1 MIILQSEELIKIRMK
16 DIIAPIDRKLIIKEL
31 TSEKFIRKTNR
42 SNNELYVITAH
53 DSPNIMREIG
63 RLRELSFR
71 YAGGGTG
78 EELDIDHFDTAQNP
92 YKQLIVWDKESEEI
106 LGGYRFHICDESY
119 VNENGEINLATAEL
133 FSFSPAFIRDYLP
146 HTIELGRSFVQ
157 PAFQSTNRF
166 GKGIYSLDNLWDGLG
181 ALVVKNPEKKYFLG
195 KVTMYTSYNSE
206 ARNMILYFLD
216 KHFGD
221 RENLI
226 YANDDLELKI
236 DIDNDAMAKL
246 FVGKDYS
253 EDYKILFNTVR
264 SYGENIPPLIN
275 SYMNLSPSMRTF
287 GTAINRHFGNVEETG
302 LMITINDLYGEKIK
316 RHVSSFEK

>member
-1 MIILQSEELIKIRMK
+1 MK
-16 DIIAPIDRKLIIKEL
+16 DIIAPVDRQLIIKEL
-31 TSEKFIRKTNR
+31 TSDKFVRKTNR
-42 SNNELYVITAH
+42 SDNELFIITAH
-53 DSPNIMREIG
+53 DSPNVMREIG

-78 EELDIDHFDTAQNP
+78 EEIDIDHYDIAHNP

-119 VNENGEINLATAEL
+119 VNEDGEINLATAEL
-133 FSFSPAFIRDYLP
+133 FTFSPDFIKKYLP
-146 HTIELGRSFVQ
+146 YTIELGRSFVQ

-221 RENLI
+221 NERLI
-226 YANDDLELKI
+226 YPHDDLSLKI
-236 DIDNDAMAKL
+236 DIDTDAMSKL
-246 FVGKDYS
+246 FIGKDYG
-253 EDYKILFNTVR
+253 EDYKILFQKVR

-275 SYMNLSPSMRTF
+275 SYMNLSPSLKTF
-287 GTAINRHFGNVEETG
+287 GTATNPYFGGVEETG
-302 LMITINDLYGEKIK
+302 LMITISDLYSDKVN
-316 RHVSSFEK
+316 RHVTSYLSQINN

>member
-1 MIILQSEELIKIRMK
+1 MK
-16 DIIAPIDRKLIIKEL
+16 DIIAPVDRNLLINEL
-31 TSEKFIRKTNR
+31 TPERFIRKTNR

-78 EELDIDHFDTAQNP
+78 EELDIDHYDTAVNP
-92 YKQLIVWDKESEEI
+92 YRQLIVWDSDSEEI
-106 LGGYRFHICDESY
+106 LGGYRFHICDKSY
-119 VNENGEINLATAEL
+119 IDENGEIYLATAEL
-133 FSFSPAFIRDYLP
+133 FNFSPDFIRDYLP
-146 HTIELGRSFVQ
+146 YTIELGRSFVQ

-181 ALVVKNPEKKYFLG
+181 ALVVQNPQMKYFLG
-195 KVTMYTSYNSE
+195 KVTMYTSYNGE

-221 RENLI
+221 KEQLI
-226 YANDDLELKI
+226 CQKEELALKI
-236 DIDNDAMAKL
+236 DIDTDAMSKL
-246 FVGKDYS
+246 FVGKNYS
-253 EDYKILFNTVR
+253 EDYKILFKTVR

-275 SYMNLSPSMRTF
+275 SYMNLSPSMKTF
-287 GTAINRHFGNVEETG
+287 GTVINPFFGDVEETG
-302 LMITINDLYGEKIK
+302 LMITINDLYSDKVK
-316 RHVSSFEK
+316 RHITTYVNN

>member
-1 MIILQSEELIKIRMK
+1 MK
-16 DIIAPIDRKLIIKEL
+16 DIIAPVDRQLIINEL
-31 TSEKFIRKTNR
+31 TPDKFIRNTNR
-42 SNNELYVITAH
+42 SHNELYVITAH
-53 DSPNIMREIG
+53 NSPNIMREIG

-78 EELDIDHFDTAQNP
+78 EEVDIDHYDLAKNP
-92 YKQLIVWDKESEEI
+92 YNQLIVWDSESQEI
-106 LGGYRFHICDESY
+106 LGGYRFHICDETF
-119 VNENGEINLATAEL
+119 VGEDGEINLATAEL
-133 FSFSPAFIRDYLP
+133 FTFSDYFIQNYLP

-216 KHFGD
+216 RHFGD
-221 RENLI
+221 NERLI
-226 YANDDLELKI
+226 YPKEDLELKI
-236 DIDNDAMAKL
+236 DMHADAMSKL
-246 FVGKDYS
+246 FVGKTY
-253 EDYKILFNTVR
+253 EENYKILFQKVR

-275 SYMNLSPSMRTF
+275 SYMNLSPSMKTF
-287 GTAINRHFGNVEETG
+287 GTAINQHFGGVEETG
-302 LMITINDLYGEKIK
+302 IMITISDLYSEKVK
-316 RHVSSFEK
+316 RHITSFASQNQYATLQK

>member
-1 MIILQSEELIKIRMK
+1 MK
-16 DIIAPIDRKLIIKEL
+16 DIIAPVDKGLIIKEL
-31 TSEKFIRKTNR
+31 TPERFIRKTNR
-42 SNNELYVITAH
+42 SNNELYVVTAH
-53 DSPNIMREIG
+53 DSPCIMREIG

-78 EELDIDHFDTAQNP
+78 EAIDIDHYDTAANP
-92 YKQLIVWDKESEEI
+92 YKQLIVWDSESQEI

-119 VNENGEINLATAEL
+119 VDENGEINLATAEL
-133 FSFSPAFIRDYLP
+133 FDFSPDFIKNYLP
-146 HTIELGRSFVQ
+146 YTIELGRSFVQ

-181 ALVVKNPEKKYFLG
+181 ALVVKNPKKKYFLG

-221 RENLI
+221 KKRLI
-226 YANDDLELKI
+226 YQKEDLALKI
-236 DIDNDAMAKL
+236 EMDTDVMGKL
-246 FVGKDYS
+246 FVGKNYE
-253 EDYKILFNTVR
+253 EDYKILFKTVR

-275 SYMNLSPSMRTF
+275 SYMNLSPSMKTF
-287 GTAINRHFGNVEETG
+287 GTAINSHFGGVEETG
-302 LMITINDLYGEKIK
+302 LLITIRDLYSDKVK
-316 RHVSSFEK
+316 RHITSFASQI

>member
-1 MIILQSEELIKIRMK
+1 
-16 DIIAPIDRKLIIKEL
+16 
-31 TSEKFIRKTNR
+31 
-42 SNNELYVITAH
+42 
-53 DSPNIMREIG
+53 MREIG

-78 EELDIDHFDTAQNP
+78 KETDIDEYDTAPNP
-92 YKQLIVWDKESEEI
+92 YRQLIVWDGESEEI
-106 LGGYRFHICDESY
+106 LGGYRFHVCDETFAC
-119 VNENGEINLATAEL
+119 EGEINLATAEL
-133 FSFSPAFIRDYLP
+133 FTFSPEFIRDFLP

-166 GKGIYSLDNLWDGLG
+166 GKGLYSLDNLWDGLG

-195 KVTMYTSYNSE
+195 KVTMYTSYNTE

-221 RENLI
+221 RDRLI
-226 YANDDLELKI
+226 YPKEDCMLKF
-236 DIDNDAMAKL
+236 DPNMEAMQRI
-246 FVGKDYS
+246 FTGRNYS
-253 EDYKILFNTVR
+253 EDYRILFQTVR

-287 GTAINRHFGNVEETG
+287 GTAINHHFGGVEETG
-302 LMITINDLYGEKIK
+302 LMITINDLYSDKVK
-316 RHVSSFEK
+316 RHITSFASQREH

>member
-1 MIILQSEELIKIRMK
+1 MK
-16 DIIAPIDRKLIIKEL
+16 DIIAPIDRRLIIREL
-31 TSEKFIRKTNR
+31 THDKFIRNTNR

-78 EELDIDHFDTAQNP
+78 EELDIDHYDLAKNP
-92 YKQLIVWDKESEEI
+92 YKQLIVWDSESEEI
-106 LGGYRFHICDESY
+106 LGGYRFHICDETY
-119 VNENGEINLATAEL
+119 VSEDGEINLATAEL
-133 FSFSPAFIRDYLP
+133 LRFSPNFIKNYLP
-146 HTIELGRSFVQ
+146 YTIELGRSFVQ

-166 GKGIYSLDNLWDGLG
+166 GKGLYSLDNLWDGLG
-181 ALVVKNPEKKYFLG
+181 ALVVKNPDKKYFLG

-221 RENLI
+221 NERLI
-226 YANDDLELKI
+226 YPKEDLALKI
-236 DIDNDAMAKL
+236 DMNVDAMSKL
-246 FVGKDYS
+246 FVGKTY
-253 EDYKILFNTVR
+253 EENYKILFQKVR

-275 SYMNLSPSMRTF
+275 SYMNLSPSMKTF
-287 GTAINRHFGNVEETG
+287 GTAINQNFGGVEETG
-302 LMITINDLYGEKIK
+302 IMITISDLYSDKVK
-316 RHVSSFEK
+316 RHITSYTLQNHSK

>member
-1 MIILQSEELIKIRMK
+1 MK
-16 DIIAPIDRKLIIKEL
+16 DIIAPVDRNLIIKEL
-31 TSEKFIRKTNR
+31 TPDRFIRKTNR
-42 SNNELYVITAH
+42 LNNELYVVTAFN
-53 DSPNIMREIG
+53 SPNIMREIG

-78 EELDIDHFDTAQNP
+78 EEIDVDHYDTAENP
-92 YKQLIVWDKESEEI
+92 YKQLIVWDSESEEI

-119 VNENGEINLATAEL
+119 VDKNGVINLATAEL
-133 FSFSPAFIRDYLP
+133 FTFSNDFIKNYLP
-146 HTIELGRSFVQ
+146 YTIELGRSFVQ

-221 RENLI
+221 KERLI
-226 YANDDLELKI
+226 CAHEELALKI
-236 DIDNDAMAKL
+236 DMNVEAMEKI
-246 FVGKDYS
+246 FVGKNYE
-253 EDYKILFNTVR
+253 EDYKILFQTVR

-275 SYMNLSPSMRTF
+275 SYMNLSPSMKTF
-287 GTAINRHFGNVEETG
+287 GTVINHHFGDVEETG
-302 LMITINDLYGEKIK
+302 LMITINDLYSEKVKRYITPFIK
-316 RHVSSFEK
+316 DEQNRHTDFLP

>member
-1 MIILQSEELIKIRMK
+1 MK
-16 DIIAPIDRKLIIKEL
+16 DIIAPVDKDLIINEL
-31 TSEKFIRKTNR
+31 IPERFVRKTNR
-42 SNNELYVITAH
+42 LNNDLYVVTAH

-78 EELDIDHFDTAQNP
+78 EEIDVDHYDTAKNP
-92 YKQLIVWDKESEEI
+92 YKQLIVWDSESQEI

-119 VNENGEINLATAEL
+119 VDENGEINLATAEL
-133 FSFSPAFIRDYLP
+133 FNFSSQFIRDYLP
-146 HTIELGRSFVQ
+146 YTIELGRSFVQ

-181 ALVVKNPEKKYFLG
+181 ALVVKNPKKKYFLG

-221 RENLI
+221 KERLI
-226 YANDDLELKI
+226 YQKEDMALKI
-236 DIDNDAMAKL
+236 EMDTDAMDKL
-246 FVGKDYS
+246 FVGKNYE
-253 EDYKILFNTVR
+253 EDYKILFKTVR

-275 SYMNLSPSMRTF
+275 SYMNLSPSMKTF
-287 GTAINRHFGNVEETG
+287 GTVTNPFFGGVEETG
-302 LMITINDLYGEKIK
+302 LMITIKDLYSEKVK
-316 RHVSSFEK
+316 RHITSYVSQIEN